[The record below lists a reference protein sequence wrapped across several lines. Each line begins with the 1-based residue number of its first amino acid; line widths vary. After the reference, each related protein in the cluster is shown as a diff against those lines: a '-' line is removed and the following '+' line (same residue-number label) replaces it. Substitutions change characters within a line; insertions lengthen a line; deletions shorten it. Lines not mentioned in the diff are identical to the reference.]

1 MAAIHEP
8 MSSGATAETI
18 SSLAQLFEA
27 RLGGMML
34 VRLGMSELVERFKQE
49 EHQLAV
55 SLKTIL
61 QLRDEERQAF
71 RAQLDSAH
79 AYAHQLEA
87 QLLEAQRLRSES
99 LAAVSAAHA
108 APPPSAPVASA
119 VASAVED
126 EIAAPLPAPA
136 PAARAPARA
145 EEVPALPGVGGPAEW
160 REYPHPADPA
170 MLPPMAAAD
179 QPAGL
184 ATGLAAGGNGAA
196 EGADQLGYLARVQ
209 QLQQRLAQER
219 RAHPSAKPGHK
230 SPSIIA
236 ASALGPNPA

>member
-1 MAAIHEP
+1 MAAMPVEP

-71 RAQLDSAH
+71 KAQLDSAH

-108 APPPSAPVASA
+108 APPPSAPAASA
-119 VASAVED
+119 TASAVED
-126 EIAAPLPAPA
+126 ESAAPLPAAA

-145 EEVPALPGVGGPAEW
+145 EEGAALPGVGGPAEW

-170 MLPPMAAAD
+170 MAAD
-179 QPAGL
+179 EPADL
-184 ATGLAAGGNGAA
+184 ATGLAADGNGAA
-196 EGADQLGYLARVQ
+196 DAFDQGTDQLGYLARVQ

-219 RAHPSAKPGHK
+219 RAHPAAKAGHK
-230 SPSIIA
+230 SPPVIA